1 MKKII
6 ALLLAVSILATFA
19 FFAVGS
25 TSGSS
30 SSGSSSYDR
39 DAEIVGDA
47 FGMDSDDV
55 KDSVEG
61 FVDGL

>member
-1 MKKII
+1 MKKILSI
-6 ALLLAVSILATFA
+6 LLAVIVLATFA

-25 TSGSS
+25 SDGSS
-30 SSGSSSYDR
+30 SSSSYDR

-61 FVDGL
+61 FVNGL